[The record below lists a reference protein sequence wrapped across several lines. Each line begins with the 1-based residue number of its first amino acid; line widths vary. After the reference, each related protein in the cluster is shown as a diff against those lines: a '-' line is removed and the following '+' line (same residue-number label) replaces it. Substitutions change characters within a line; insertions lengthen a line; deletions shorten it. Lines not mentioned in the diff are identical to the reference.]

1 MELVFLRMGETHMD
15 FIKEGEVLFKKRL
28 SHYTSKITI
37 IDIPVIKGKKI
48 DPQQLKKLEG
58 EQILSR
64 IKSGDFLILLDEKGK
79 NYDSKKFADTMQS
92 WMNRG
97 PKRLVFVVGGAFGFS
112 EEVYQ
117 KCDAKL
123 SLSSMTFSHQ
133 LIRLI
138 FLEQIYR
145 AFTILRGEPYHN
157 M

>member
-1 MELVFLRMGETHMD
+1 MELVFLRMGDTHMD
-15 FIKEGEVLFKKRL
+15 FVKEGEVLFEKRL
-28 SHYTSKITI
+28 SHYTSKISML
-37 IDIPVIKGKKI
+37 DIPVIKGKKMA
-48 DPQQLKKLEG
+48 PQQLKKLEG

-64 IKSGDFLILLDEKGK
+64 IKPGDFLILLDEKGK
-79 NYDSKKFADTMQS
+79 TYNSKKFSETLQG

-112 EEVYQ
+112 EDVYQ

-145 AFTILRGEPYHN
+145 AFTILKGEPYHN
-157 M
+157 T

>member
-1 MELVFLRMGETHMD
+1 MRMGDTHMD
-15 FIKEGEVLFKKRL
+15 FVKEGEVLFEKRL
-28 SHYTSKITI
+28 SHYTSKISML
-37 IDIPVIKGKKI
+37 DIPVIKGKKMA
-48 DPQQLKKLEG
+48 PQQLKKLEG

-64 IKSGDFLILLDEKGK
+64 IKPGDFLILLDEKGK
-79 NYDSKKFADTMQS
+79 TYDSKKFANTLQG

-112 EEVYQ
+112 EDVYQ

-145 AFTILRGEPYHN
+145 AFTILKGEPYHN
-157 M
+157 T

>member
-1 MELVFLRMGETHMD
+1 MRMGDTHMD
-15 FIKEGEVLFKKRL
+15 FVKEGEVLFEKRL
-28 SHYTSKITI
+28 SHYTSKISMV
-37 IDIPVIKGKKI
+37 DIPVIKGKKMA
-48 DPQQLKKLEG
+48 PQQLKKLEG

-64 IKSGDFLILLDEKGK
+64 IKPGDFLILLDEKGK
-79 NYDSKKFADTMQS
+79 TYDSKKFSETLQG

-112 EEVYQ
+112 EDVYQ

-145 AFTILRGEPYHN
+145 AFTILKGEPYHN
-157 M
+157 T

>member
-1 MELVFLRMGETHMD
+1 MGDTHMD
-15 FIKEGEVLFKKRL
+15 FVKEGEVLFEKRL
-28 SHYTSKITI
+28 SHYTSKISML
-37 IDIPVIKGKKI
+37 DIPVIKGKKMA
-48 DPQQLKKLEG
+48 PQQLKKLEG

-64 IKSGDFLILLDEKGK
+64 IKPGDFLILLDEKGK
-79 NYDSKKFADTMQS
+79 TYNSKKFSETLQG

-112 EEVYQ
+112 EDVYQ

-145 AFTILRGEPYHN
+145 AFTILKGEPYHN
-157 M
+157 T

>member
-1 MELVFLRMGETHMD
+1 MRMGETHMG
-15 FIKEGEVLFKKRL
+15 FVKEGEALFKKRL
-28 SHYTSKITI
+28 SHYISKIST
-37 IDIPVIKGKKI
+37 IDIPVIKGKRI
-48 DPQQLKKLEG
+48 TPQQLKKLEG
-58 EQILSR
+58 EQILNR
-64 IKSGDFLILLDEKGK
+64 LKPGDFLIILDEKGK
-79 NYDSKKFADTMQS
+79 SIDSKTFADVLQS

-112 EEVYQ
+112 DDVYQ

-123 SLSSMTFSHQ
+123 SLSPMTFSHQ

-157 M
+157 E

>member
-1 MELVFLRMGETHMD
+1 MRMGDTHMD
-15 FIKEGEVLFKKRL
+15 FVKEGEVLFEKRL
-28 SHYTSKITI
+28 SHYTSKISML
-37 IDIPVIKGKKI
+37 DIPVIKGKKMA
-48 DPQQLKKLEG
+48 PQQLKKLEG

-64 IKSGDFLILLDEKGK
+64 IKPGDFLILLDEKGK
-79 NYDSKKFADTMQS
+79 TYNSKKFSETLQG

-112 EEVYQ
+112 EDVYQ

-145 AFTILRGEPYHN
+145 AFTILKGEPYHN
-157 M
+157 T